1 MSNVLSDDKR
11 QQVLALGRLGW
22 TLRRIEQATGVRRE
36 TASNYLK
43 AVGIEVH
50 PPGRRGRRGPAK
62 AAIQVT
68 TDSEAAKPA
77 IEVITDFCWEKPP
90 KPAIQV
96 TTGSEAAKPAI
107 EVITVFCWEK
117 PRRPPT
123 LTLHAGGQSVPSL
136 GFLRA
141 RARRTDN
148 FRQNTQTADG
158 WFLNRSMLGNSKT
171 R

>member
-107 EVITVFCWEK
+107 EVITVFCWAKPPKPAIETTTDSDP
-117 PRRPPT
+117 PRRRSISAVARLPT
-123 LTLHAGGQSVPSL
+123 
-136 GFLRA
+136 RA
-141 RARRTDN
+141 REKN
-148 FRQNTQTADG
+148 RQFPTKHADG
-158 WFLNRSMLGNSKT
+158 RWVVLK
-171 R
+171 